1 MDPFNIKTGT
11 LPRWRYIKN
20 KKKPYPSALV
30 LDEVEEVLVGEAGQ
44 ALRDLQQLV
53 LHVVVL
59 TELRQPIYIYI

>member
-1 MDPFNIKTGT
+1 ME
-11 LPRWRYIKN
+11 RYTKFQ
-20 KKKPYPSALV
+20 KPYPSALV